1 MSFCF
6 VFFPSELV
14 GGGKVSDLFLNYLSC
29 MKDLSDCFSE
39 LLSPVPFSGHVCC
52 SQCCTAAASPGV
64 VNSEKSYLM
73 PLLPVWSRLASCSCA
88 KLSTDSNQS
97 NPSHVDSSHRQ
108 GRFGLKWMFFSR
120 VFCMFTS
127 GKPHVLAGSGR
138 TWASWFCQ
146 VQGSKWAAVLSS
158 YVSWNFYA

>member
-64 VNSEKSYLM
+64 VNSEKKLFNASVCQCD
-73 PLLPVWSRLASCSCA
+73 PDLL
-88 KLSTDSNQS
+88 
-97 NPSHVDSSHRQ
+97 
-108 GRFGLKWMFFSR
+108 
-120 VFCMFTS
+120 
-127 GKPHVLAGSGR
+127 HVLVPSCLLTPINLTLPTWIPVTDKAGLG
-138 TWASWFCQ
+138 
-146 VQGSKWAAVLSS
+146 
-158 YVSWNFYA
+158 